1 MDNFDLKGKQK
12 EMIAGY
18 VKEAR
23 LAKGYTQQELS
34 ELSNIS
40 VRSIQRIENGEILPR
55 NYTLKTLA
63 GILGISF
70 ESMLPA
76 APESMLPAAPVS
88 KPARKTNRAQK
99 IILSVGIVLFVVL
112 GSWAFI
118 AQSPRFPETHFEF
131 LTFAAFVFLG
141 LTIIL
146 YFIWRTRS

>member
-1 MDNFDLKGKQK
+1 MDNFELKEKQK

-18 VKEAR
+18 IKEAR

-63 GILGISF
+63 GILGVSF
-70 ESMLPA
+70 ESMLT
-76 APESMLPAAPVS
+76 AAPVS
-88 KPARKTNRAQK
+88 KPARKANGAQR

-146 YFIWRTRS
+146 FIIWRTRS

>member
-1 MDNFDLKGKQK
+1 MDNFELKEKQK

-63 GILGISF
+63 GILEISF
-70 ESMLPA
+70 ESMLTV
-76 APESMLPAAPVS
+76 APVS
-88 KPARKTNRAQK
+88 KPARRANKAQK
-99 IILSVGIVLFVVL
+99 IIMSVGIVLFVVL

-118 AQSPRFPETHFEF
+118 AQSPRFPENHFEF
-131 LTFAAFVFLG
+131 LTFAALVFLG

>member
-40 VRSIQRIENGEILPR
+40 VRSIQRIENGGIQPR

-63 GILGISF
+63 NILGISF
-70 ESMLPA
+70 ESMHA
-76 APESMLPAAPVS
+76 AAPVS
-88 KPARKTNRAQK
+88 IPSRKANKTQR

-118 AQSPRFPETHFEF
+118 EQSPRFPESSFEF
-131 LTFAAFVFLG
+131 LTFAALVLLG

-146 YFIWRTRS
+146 FFIWRTRS

>member
-55 NYTLKTLA
+55 NFTLKTLG

-70 ESMLPA
+70 ESMQ
-76 APESMLPAAPVS
+76 APPVF
-88 KPARKTNRAQK
+88 KPVRKANRTQK
-99 IILSVGIVLFVVL
+99 IILSVGIVLFIVL

-118 AQSPRFPETHFEF
+118 AQSPRFPENHFEF